1 MSGKQKRPQGLSSG
15 RNSSMIKGYVKGA
28 RIVNPKCESESH
40 FGAGGFQLDSVDPKL
55 AWVDS

>member
-1 MSGKQKRPQGLSSG
+1 MSEKQKRPQGLSSG

-28 RIVNPKCESESH
+28 RKVNPKCEPESH
-40 FGAGGFQLDSVDPKL
+40 FGVGGFQLDSVNPKS